1 MRSTSWALVGALSLA
16 ACHQERIEAPTAVAA
31 VALATSPTSVSIR
44 FTAPIDARSVG
55 SGLAVQP
62 LFRASAEPLPVE
74 EVRVEGDT
82 LTLTTASQRG
92 GQVYAV
98 LLGALSFTGI
108 AAADAPTQVNFVGYG
123 TAPVLIRLDP
133 RGRVVPGPLSL
144 LLTASEDGTPSD
156 ELRARP
162 LSADSSGVYT
172 ATVSLRIA
180 LDHTYG
186 ARAVVASDQREAGAL
201 TTFTVT
207 STALVVVE
215 LSPRLPLVPEFDPPV
230 DLSPGD
236 GKAPVRII
244 LDDRLGRALVRP
256 ALRVSLDDA
265 GAFDLS
271 LSKLATARPVPGKP
285 RVYEVL
291 LEAKVD
297 PARRLD
303 GTTADTFP
311 YVSFLVNKGEDVNER
326 GVNFVMP
333 EEAPKLI
340 ILPIG
345 NPNLVPVT
353 FRVDVTDAILEPN
366 PSVRGVYP
374 GEGVF
379 LTGEFAVA
387 EDALGR
393 LASDT
398 FSGGERP
405 ALEMEERPDA
415 PGIYERTIFLSP
427 NRPYG
432 WKVVRCP
439 SGLGCAELNRHVLS
453 SGRAFPTVMK
463 NLVTANVDAA
473 LSPTTRLIDPADR
486 AHVMLAGGQV
496 ADYSAA
502 RVSETGM
509 EAPSPSVMFKQE
521 APDLVVTVGTTP
533 LFTPIYVVGTWRD
546 VNIPAKPSE
555 IIASMS
561 VLALA
566 PYDYDDGLAGKSPL
580 VRARTLPVDPGL
592 PQRMPGQP
600 AFVPTD
606 GALDASAFDLGA
618 GAARLPLA
626 LATNDRWLYVS
637 TSLAVP
643 GEDHFILISLDAP
656 SELLPSQWSKAG
668 QGAVSPR
675 LIFLAMEG
683 DGAFA
688 GWFRRGRT
696 GADDTAIAGAAALVG
711 RGGVLEGAVDL
722 SSLGLG
728 AAPSSV
734 WVAAVAYD
742 TADGGALRGV
752 SQNPAGNGDG
762 VLDLLELRQVNLSD
776 VRAE

>member
-1 MRSTSWALVGALSLA
+1 MRRTWALLAVLGAP
-16 ACHQERIEAPTAVAA
+16 ACHQERIEAKAAVAA
-31 VALATSPTSVSIR
+31 AAVATSPTSVRIR

-55 SGLAVQP
+55 SGIAVRP
-62 LFRASAEPLPVE
+62 LFRADDELLPIEDVA
-74 EVRVEGDT
+74 VDGDT
-82 LTLTTASQRG
+82 LTLTTAAQRG

-98 LLGALSFTGI
+98 RLGALSFTGI
-108 AAADAPTQVNFVGYG
+108 ASADAPTQVDFVGYG
-123 TAPVLIRLDP
+123 TAPVLLRLDP

-144 LLTASEDGTPSD
+144 LLTADEEGSPSE

-162 LSADSSGVYT
+162 LSADPSGVYT
-172 ATVSLRIA
+172 ATVTLRIA
-180 LDHTYG
+180 LGQSYG

-201 TTFTVT
+201 TTFAVT
-207 STALVVVE
+207 STAPLVVE
-215 LSPRLPLVPEFDPPV
+215 LSPRLPLVPEFEAPV
-230 DLSPGD
+230 DSSPGD

-256 ALRVSLDDA
+256 ALRVSLDDS

-297 PARRLD
+297 AARRLD

-345 NPNLVPVT
+345 NPALVPVT
-353 FRVDVTDAILEPN
+353 FRVDVKDAILEPN

-473 LSPTTRLIDPADR
+473 LSTTTRLIDPADL
-486 AHVMLAGGQV
+486 AHVTLAGGQV

-502 RVSETGM
+502 RVSESGM
-509 EAPSPSVMFKQE
+509 ETPAPSVMFKQE

-533 LFTPIYVVGTWRD
+533 IFTPIYVIGTWRD

-566 PYDYDDGLAGKSPL
+566 PFDYDDGLAGKSPL
-580 VRARTLPVDPGL
+580 IRARSLPDDPGP
-592 PQRMPGQP
+592 PQRMPGLP
-600 AFVPTD
+600 AFAPTD
-606 GALDASAFDLGA
+606 GALDGVAFDFGA
-618 GAARLPLA
+618 GAARLPLS

-643 GEDHFILISLDAP
+643 GEDHFILISLDPPAGTV
-656 SELLPSQWSKAG
+656 PSQWSKAG
-668 QGAVSPR
+668 RGASSPR
-675 LIFLAMEG
+675 TIFLAMEG
-683 DGAFA
+683 DGDFA
-688 GWFRRGRT
+688 GWFRRGQS
-696 GADDTAIAGAAALVG
+696 GSDDTPIVGAAALVG
-711 RGGVLEGAVDL
+711 RGAVLEGAVDL
-722 SSLGLG
+722 GSLGLG

-742 TADGGALRGV
+742 TADGGALRATA
-752 SQNPAGNGDG
+752 QNPAGNGDG
-762 VLDLLELRQVNLSD
+762 ELDVIELRQINLSD
-776 VRAE
+776 ARAE